1 MAGDKQDSNFVGLY
15 VAREQSSGQLPN
27 NAVFREREPNSFDDL
42 GGEYTLLAR
51 RQFNASRQRKKGGV
65 VDVDADGGWNE
76 DFTQRGM
83 DDTME
88 AFFFANMRRKPLS
101 VATAAVAGT
110 SDFAVASSA
119 GFVEGALVHLR
130 GFKRNRR
137 LHLVNG
143 ITDGTHVS
151 VTTPLTNEAVV
162 NGGVLEVVGHQF
174 DAGTLSLELDG
185 GVAHL
190 LSSDMDMTTFGLIE
204 GEWVFVGG
212 DEDVMHFAD
221 VLGFYARI
229 AVGGILEDR
238 LTFDKTTRA
247 IVDDDGATKTIQLFF
262 GYLVKNEDD
271 PDNIVKFTHTVERT
285 LGKDADGTQS
295 EYLDG
300 FVLNEMTWNSP
311 LADKVNIDVTG
322 VAMHHGKRKGVDG
335 PLSKL
340 NAPGNV
346 SQIVKAE
353 GDEMFNTSSNVFRL
367 RLSLIDPETLNPT
380 PLFARVTEWNATI
393 NNNVSVNKAQGTLG
407 GFDTTAGTF
416 DFDAEFTA
424 YFTTIAAA
432 EAIENNYDA
441 TFDAIYSKDNA
452 AVIMDVPLLA
462 LGGGRLS
469 VEMDEPIMLP
479 LTIMGA
485 ESPFGYTALLNWL
498 PYVPN
503 VGIANGR

>member
-1 MAGDKQDSNFVGLY
+1 MAGDKQDSNFVGLL
-15 VAREQSSGQLPN
+15 VAREVSSGVLPN

-51 RQFNASRQRKKGGV
+51 RPFNASRQRKKGGV
-65 VDVDADGGWNE
+65 VDLDADGGWNE

-88 AFFFANMRRKPLS
+88 AFFFAAMRRKPQT
-101 VATAAVAGT
+101 VATMATAATDDFTVA
-110 SDFAVASSA
+110 DSA
-119 GFVEGALVHLR
+119 GFIEGALVQAR
-130 GFKRNRR
+130 GFRRNRR
-137 LHLVNG
+137 LHLVNAVP
-143 ITDGTHVS
+143 DATHVS
-151 VTTPLTNEAVV
+151 VTTPLTDEPVV
-162 NGGVLEVVGHQF
+162 SGGVIEVVGHQF
-174 DAGTLSLELDG
+174 DAGDLSLELDG
-185 GVAHL
+185 PVVHL
-190 LSSDMDMTTFGLIE
+190 ISATMDFTTFGFIP

-212 DEDVMHFAD
+212 DEDAMHFAD
-221 VLGFYARI
+221 LPGFYARI
-229 AVGGILEDR
+229 AVGGVLDDR
-238 LTFDKTTRA
+238 LTFDKTTRTP
-247 IVDDDGATKTIQLFF
+247 IDSDGAGKTVQLFF

-271 PDNIVKFTHTVERT
+271 PELIVKFTHTVERT

-295 EYLDG
+295 EYLGG

-322 VAMHHGKRKGVDG
+322 VAMSHGKRKGADG

-340 NAPGNV
+340 NAGGNV
-346 SQIVKAE
+346 SQIIRAE

-367 RLSLIDPETLNPT
+367 RLSIIDPETLNPT
-380 PLFARVTEWNATI
+380 PLFARVTEWSASI
-393 NNNVSVNKAQGTLG
+393 NNNVSVNKSQGTLG

-416 DFDAEFTA
+416 DFDGEFTA
-424 YFTTIAAA
+424 YFTTVAAA
-432 EAIENNYDA
+432 EAIEENRDV
-441 TFDAIYSKDNA
+441 TFDAIYSKDNG
-452 AVIMDVPLLA
+452 AVIMDVPLIA
-462 LGGGRLS
+462 LGGGRLT

-479 LTIMGA
+479 LTMMGA